1 MFDSVPGNRQT
12 SGGPSVAR
20 PWSGTMTPP
29 MDLHLVDVSFQLAQQ
44 GGGQSSGA
52 GSILF
57 LLPLIAIFYFLIMRP
72 QQKRV
77 KEQRALLSA
86 VKQGDRVV
94 AAGGIVGTVRRV
106 EDDTLHLQVAD
117 NVVIKVD
124 KGSVSK
130 RLSE

>member
-1 MFDSVPGNRQT
+1 MTAFMDLQLLDAAHLLAQKGGSQ
-12 SGGPSVAR
+12 SGG
-20 PWSGTMTPP
+20 
-29 MDLHLVDVSFQLAQQ
+29 L
-44 GGGQSSGA
+44 
-52 GSILF
+52 GSIIF

-72 QQKRV
+72 QQRRV

-106 EDDTLHLQVAD
+106 EDDMLSLQVAD

-130 RLSE
+130 KLSE